1 MRLKREGSPLDF
13 STRERVP
20 TLLPGQVGTASSVGM
35 GATEAGYA
43 EVMRTFYVVTH
54 PEVTHHRER
63 LVGGWHDSELTPQ
76 GGEDAQRIAAELGRV
91 VTTGEPVEV
100 YTSDLKRATQTA
112 EVTAEVL
119 GVTAIADRRLREK
132 S

>member
-1 MRLKREGSPLDF
+1 
-13 STRERVP
+13 
-20 TLLPGQVGTASSVGM
+20 
-35 GATEAGYA
+35 
-43 EVMRTFYVVTH
+43 MRTFYVVTH

-112 EVTAEVL
+112 EVTAKVL